1 MVRILGID
9 TSNYTTS
16 VAIADDD
23 NIIYDKRL
31 MLDVKP
37 GERGL
42 RQSEALFQHIN
53 NLPGLLKTN
62 NIKNLNAV
70 CVSERPRPIEGSY
83 MPVFKAGISIAE
95 SISCTLD
102 IPIYKTS
109 HQEGHIEASSHSIGF
124 NYNNFIAVHMS
135 GGTTEIIRV
144 FKDKTYSLEIIGGTK
159 DISFGQFIDR
169 IGVKMGLPFPSGRYI
184 DQLAMDNMNCTLR
197 IPSRVDGGYFNLSGQ
212 ETHGLRYINSGYN
225 QGEICF
231 AVMQCIAKTLEKAL
245 NNIWKTNELPV
256 ILVGGV
262 AASKFLRG
270 YFKRGDYKN
279 IFFSDAYYSSDN
291 AVGTALIGSKLYNKE
306 DNK

>member
-1 MVRILGID
+1 MARILGID

-16 VAIADDD
+16 VAIAEDN

-31 MLDVKP
+31 MLDVKL

-62 NIKNLNAV
+62 NIKNINAV
-70 CVSERPRPIEGSY
+70 CVSERPRPIEDSY
-83 MPVFKAGISIAE
+83 MPVFKAGIGIAE
-95 SISCTLD
+95 AISYALD
-102 IPIYKTS
+102 VPLYRTS
-109 HQEGHIEASSHSIGF
+109 HQEGHIEAACYSIGF
-124 NYNNFIAVHMS
+124 DYNSFIAVHMS
-135 GGTTEIIRV
+135 GGTTEIVRAEK
-144 FKDKTYSLEIIGGTK
+144 KDGYSLNIIGGTK

-169 IGVKMGLPFPSGRYI
+169 LGVKMGFPFPSGKYI
-184 DQLAMDNMNCTLR
+184 DELAMDNVNSSLR
-197 IPSRVDGGYFNLSGQ
+197 IPSRVEEGYFNLSGQ
-212 ETHGLRYINSGYN
+212 ETHGLRYIKYGYN
-225 QGEICF
+225 QGDISF

-245 NNIWKTNELPV
+245 KNVFKKYQLPV

-262 AASKFLRG
+262 AASRFLRG
-270 YFKRGDYKN
+270 YFKRGAYEN
-279 IFFSDAYYSSDN
+279 IFFSDAVYSSDN